1 VRIGIPKEASAN
13 ETRVGLTPFGVARLA
28 GLGHQ
33 IYVEHEAGRD
43 AHWAD
48 EDYAAAGASVVYQR
62 EEVYQRAELVCRVGP
77 LRAEEVRHLGPETAV
92 CGFQHLA
99 VSPREV
105 VAALAERGVTL
116 IGYETLSDAAGRRP
130 VQVAMSEIGAQL
142 AVHTAAHL
150 LEHRSG
156 GRGVLLGSIP
166 GVPPATVVI
175 LGAGNVGRAAAR
187 LFLANGA
194 HVILL
199 DTDVERL
206 RAAVAEGGFPV
217 PGRPVTAYASERHL
231 RRFTAIADVLVGAAV
246 VPGGRAPYLVSEEMV
261 RAMKPGSVVIDVAI
275 DQGGCVATSRPTTN
289 GSPTFTRH
297 GVVHYCVPN
306 MPAAVPRTA
315 SRALTLAALPHLT
328 RLAGEGIAAAL
339 AADPGLARG
348 VYLYRGRIVNPAAA
362 AALGMEAARL
372 EDLLGPGLGPQLGET
387 RP

>member
-33 IYVEHEAGRD
+33 LYVEHDAGRD
-43 AHWAD
+43 AHWSD
-48 EDYAAAGASVVYQR
+48 EDYAAAGAAVVYQR
-62 EEVYQRAELVCRVGP
+62 DEVYQRAELVCRVGP
-77 LRAEEVRHLGPETAV
+77 LAAGDVEHLSPETAV

-99 VSPREV
+99 VAPKEV
-105 VAALAERGVTL
+105 VAAVAERRLTL
-116 IGYETLSDAAGRRP
+116 IGYETLADAAGRRP
-130 VQVAMSEIGAQL
+130 VQAAVSEIAAQL

-175 LGAGNVGRAAAR
+175 LGAGNVGRTAAR
-187 LFLANGA
+187 LFLLNGA

-199 DTDVERL
+199 DADVERL
-206 RAAVAEGGFPV
+206 RTAVAEGGHPV

-231 RRFTAIADVLVGAAV
+231 RRYTAIADVLVGAAV
-246 VPGGRAPYLVSEEMV
+246 VPGGRAPYLVSEELV

-275 DQGGCVATSRPTTN
+275 DQGGCVATSRPTTAQ
-289 GSPTFTRH
+289 SPTFTRH
-297 GVVHYCVPN
+297 GVVHHCVPN

-315 SRALTLAALPHLT
+315 SRALTLAALPYLA
-328 RLAGEGIAAAL
+328 RLAEEGIERAL

-348 VYLYRGRIVNPAAA
+348 VFLYRGRIVNATAAG
-362 AALGMEAARL
+362 ALGMESANL
-372 EDLLGPGLGPQLGET
+372 DDLLGEA